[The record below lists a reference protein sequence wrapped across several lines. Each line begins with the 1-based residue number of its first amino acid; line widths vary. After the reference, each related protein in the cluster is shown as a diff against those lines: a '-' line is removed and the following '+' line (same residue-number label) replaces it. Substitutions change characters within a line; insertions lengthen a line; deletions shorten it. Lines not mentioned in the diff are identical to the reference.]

1 MFFSKTKIAAIAL
14 CAINYCSAQSGTVV
28 DSLKAQANM
37 TIITSIVEKAFAASG
52 GIPTVP
58 ITIFAP
64 TDQAL
69 LAAGADKLSE
79 DVVNAIVSYHI
90 LGTTVKSTDAK
101 ADVAFFDTMLTSPDY
116 VNLPNGAAQKLGVY
130 LSNGAVRLNDG
141 SFDPITSPVNVV
153 KADIVSQNAT
163 VHIIDKVLT
172 VPGSLSEALAG
183 SPRLALIG
191 KLLDQ
196 ANLTS
201 TLDCATGITLFAPFE
216 SAIQEVLKTNI
227 DPSIENL
234 TPIFLNH
241 AVLGSA
247 IYSSLITGPVSV
259 DSALEGSKLNANRN
273 SDNQVTI
280 NNNIVQVANLLTNN
294 GVIHG
299 IDAVLVPDASIYT
312 PKTLHKKP
320 KCAKKTN

>member
-1 MFFSKTKIAAIAL
+1 MFFTKSKIAAIAL
-14 CAINYCSAQSGTVV
+14 CAISYCSAQSGTVV
-28 DSLKAQANM
+28 ESLKAQANM

-52 GIPTVP
+52 GIPTLP

-64 TDQAL
+64 TDAAL

-101 ADVAFFDTMLTSPDY
+101 ADVAFFDTLLTSDDY
-116 VNLPNGAAQKLGVY
+116 VNLPDGAAQKLGVY

-141 SFDPITSPVNVV
+141 SFDPIATPVNIV
-153 KADIVSQNAT
+153 KADIESTNAT

-172 VPGSLSEALAG
+172 VPGKLSEALAG

-196 ANLTS
+196 ANLTD
-201 TLDCATGITLFAPFE
+201 TLDDAAGITLFAPFE
-216 SAIQEVLKTNI
+216 SAIQAVLKTNI

-241 AVLGSA
+241 AILGSA
-247 IYSSLITGPVSV
+247 VYSSLITGPVSA
-259 DSALEGSKLNANRN
+259 DSALKGSKLNADRN
-273 SDNQVTI
+273 ASNQVTI
-280 NNNIVQVANLLTNN
+280 NNNIVQVANLLTRN

-299 IDAVLVPDASIYT
+299 IDAVLVPEASVYT
-312 PKTLHKKP
+312 PKTLPKKP
-320 KCAKKTN
+320 KCVKYTN